1 MTPKNTTVAAAL
13 VGGYLLG
20 RTRKARLAMGVGLF
34 LAGRKLDLDPRRI
47 GRLIAA
53 SPATGALSEQVRRD
67 VVEATKTAA
76 AQALGKRTAHLAE
89 SLQKRTK
96 ALAGP
101 SDGDGDGADGEA
113 EASSEGGKST
123 SRSSGR
129 GRSSASGGTRSS
141 QTSRK
146 RTSAPRKSSGSR
158 TRKGGNDDDG

>member
-101 SDGDGDGADGEA
+101 SDGDGADGEA

-141 QTSRK
+141 QTPRK
-146 RTSAPRKSSGSR
+146 RAGAPRKSSGSR

>member
-1 MTPKNTTVAAAL
+1 MNPKNTSVAAAL

-53 SPATGALSEQVRRD
+53 SPVASELGEQFRRD

-76 AQALGKRTAHLAE
+76 VDALGKRTAHLAD

-96 ALAGP
+96 ALRGGDTEPEADSDAG
-101 SDGDGDGADGEA
+101 
-113 EASSEGGKST
+113 KTT
-123 SRSSGR
+123 SRPSTR
-129 GRSSASGGTRSS
+129 GRSSATGGARSS
-141 QTSRK
+141 QGSRK
-146 RTSAPRKSSGSR
+146 RTGTPRKSTGSR
-158 TRKGGNDDDG
+158 TRKGGGEDDG